1 MPCFLGFRDA
11 IIGLVQ
17 GKTTALP
24 CHGGIKAREI
34 SVAKDI
40 FRAFLFS
47 FRDIAHNKYKEVR
60 RRGMNLDWIKVF
72 IAAFFEVFW
81 VIGLKHTYDVW
92 TWMGTAISIFI
103 SFYLMIM
110 AGEKLP
116 VGTVYAVFV
125 GMGTAGTVFSEIV
138 FFGEPFK
145 LMKLLLILLL
155 LGGVIGLKL
164 VTKDKESNPEGA
176 ES

>member
-1 MPCFLGFRDA
+1 
-11 IIGLVQ
+11 
-17 GKTTALP
+17 
-24 CHGGIKAREI
+24 
-34 SVAKDI
+34 
-40 FRAFLFS
+40 
-47 FRDIAHNKYKEVR
+47 
-60 RRGMNLDWIKVF
+60 MNLDWIKVF

-81 VIGLKHTYDVW
+81 VIGLKHAYDVW
-92 TWMGTAISIFI
+92 TWIGTFISIFI

-110 AGEKLP
+110 AGERLP

-138 FFGEPFK
+138 LFGEPFK